1 MGLRCF
7 QSLLGCLV
15 RHIPMVL
22 NPFSPL
28 PWRPWCLT
36 GLLALAAVWPLS
48 VQAARPMNTDDANVV
63 DPKGCQLETWVR
75 RTRSSTEQWAVPGC
89 NFWGDVEWSLGG
101 QQRSDDT
108 PWTSGLLLGQ
118 AKKRWLRLSD
128 GDWGV
133 STTLGF
139 INTQPTSD
147 FNATQRDVYFN
158 APITRALGQDRFVH
172 LNLGWVQHNR
182 DGSSRPTWGLG
193 GEWPLSPRLIAISEV
208 YAESTTP
215 SQYQVGLRFWVKP
228 QRVQIDTTYG
238 NVMGSASDQQWISIG
253 LRLLTPAFL
262 P

>member
-1 MGLRCF
+1 MTFMRTTPTFFSNLVWPSLMTPFAF
-7 QSLLGCLV
+7 QSKPWHQGCIAL
-15 RHIPMVL
+15 
-22 NPFSPL
+22 
-28 PWRPWCLT
+28 
-36 GLLALAAVWPLS
+36 LLAFCAALPMA
-48 VQAARPMNTDDANVV
+48 VQAARPLNTDDANVV
-63 DPKGCQLETWVR
+63 DPKACQLETWVR

-101 QQRSDDT
+101 QQRNEDT
-108 PWTSGLLLGQ
+108 PWSSSLLLGQ

-147 FNATQRDVYFN
+147 FNA
-158 APITRALGQDRFVH
+158 PITRAWGQDRFVH

-208 YAESTTP
+208 YAETTTP
-215 SQYQVGLRFWVKP
+215 SQYQVGFRFWVQP
-228 QRVQIDTTYG
+228 QRIQIDTTYG
-238 NVMGSASDQQWISIG
+238 NLVGSANDQQWISIG
-253 LRLLTPAFL
+253 LRFLTPAFL

>member
-1 MGLRCF
+1 MMVFIFVVNLVCP
-7 QSLLGCLV
+7 SLMATFPLLSKLWPQGCVAL
-15 RHIPMVL
+15 
-22 NPFSPL
+22 
-28 PWRPWCLT
+28 
-36 GLLALAAVWPLS
+36 LLAFCAALPMAA
-48 VQAARPMNTDDANVV
+48 QAARPMNTDDANVV
-63 DPKGCQLETWVR
+63 DPKSCQLETWVR
-75 RTRSSTEQWAVPGC
+75 RNRSSTEQWAVPGC

-101 QQRSDDT
+101 QQRSEDT

-147 FNATQRDVYFN
+147 FNAPQRDVYFN
-158 APITRALGQDRFVH
+158 VPITRALGQDRFVH

-182 DGSSRPTWGLG
+182 DGSSRATWGLG

-208 YAESTTP
+208 YAETTTP
-215 SQYQVGLRFWVKP
+215 SQYQVGLRFWVQP

-238 NVMGSASDQQWISIG
+238 NVLGSASDQQWISMG
-253 LRLLTPAFL
+253 LRFLTPAFL

>member
-1 MGLRCF
+1 MMFHIALGKLRRPCLPMT
-7 QSLLGCLV
+7 LLHTPLTPLHHWCAATMLV
-15 RHIPMVL
+15 
-22 NPFSPL
+22 F
-28 PWRPWCLT
+28 CA
-36 GLLALAAVWPLS
+36 ALPLS

-63 DPKGCQLETWVR
+63 DPKACQLETWVR
-75 RTRSSTEQWAVPGC
+75 RSRSNTEQWAIPGC

-101 QQRSDDT
+101 QQRSEDT

-139 INTQPTSD
+139 VNTQPTSD
-147 FNATQRDVYFN
+147 FNAPQRDVYFN
-158 APITRALGQDRFVH
+158 APITRAWGQDRFVH
-172 LNLGWVQHNR
+172 LNLGWVQHGR
-182 DGSSRPTWGLG
+182 DNSSRPTWGMG

-208 YAESTTP
+208 YAETTTP

-228 QRVQIDTTYG
+228 QRIQIDTTYG
-238 NVMGSASDQQWISIG
+238 NVMGSATDQQWISIG